1 MYLVYHACR
10 KMQYTVRMRM
20 KKRNG
25 NENHILSDVAI
36 IVLSV
41 LVAVLLVR
49 TSVFASLLASSGE
62 MGILGAFV
70 AGMFF
75 TSIFTTAPAIAA
87 LGEVSI
93 LQGIF
98 HTALFGAMGSVLGDL
113 IIFRFVRNRFSEH
126 VSEILTHQSVWR
138 RFHLLFK
145 RRFFR
150 WFTFFIGGFILA
162 SPLPDELGIAIL
174 GFSKMRVKYFVLL
187 SFIFNFLGIL
197 AIGLVAHSL
206 AA

>member
-1 MYLVYHACR
+1 MSV
-10 KMQYTVRMRM
+10 
-20 KKRNG
+20 KKPNENG
-25 NENHILSDVAI
+25 NNILHDVAI

-49 TSVFASLLASSGE
+49 TGVLENLLASAGQ
-62 MGILGAFV
+62 MKIFGAFI

-87 LGEVSI
+87 LGEVS
-93 LQGIF
+93 LSQGILY
-98 HTALFGAMGSVLGDL
+98 TAFFGAIGSVLGDL
-113 IIFRFVRNRFSEH
+113 IIFRFIRDRFSLH
-126 VSEILTHQSVWR
+126 VSEILSHQSIWR

-150 WFTFFIGGFILA
+150 WITFFVGGFILA
-162 SPLPDELGIAIL
+162 SPLPDELGIAVL
-174 GFSKMRVKYFVLL
+174 GVSKMRVKYFTLL

-197 AIGLVAHSL
+197 LIGFAARFL
-206 AA
+206 AS

>member
-1 MYLVYHACR
+1 
-10 KMQYTVRMRM
+10 MQT

-25 NENHILSDVAI
+25 NENHILQDIALVA
-36 IVLSV
+36 LSV

-49 TSVFASLLASSGE
+49 TDVLASLLASTGQF
-62 MGILGAFV
+62 GIFGAFI

-87 LGEVSI
+87 LGEIS
-93 LQGIF
+93 LMQGIF
-98 HTALFGAMGSVLGDL
+98 YTAFFGALGSVAGDI

-126 VSEILTHQSVWR
+126 VSEMLAHQSIWR

-150 WFTFFIGGFILA
+150 WFTLLVGGFILA
-162 SPLPDELGIAIL
+162 SPLPDELGVTVL
-174 GFSKMRVKYFVLL
+174 GFSKMRMKYFALL
-187 SFIFNFLGIL
+187 SFVFNFLGIL
-197 AIGLVAHSL
+197 LIGL
-206 AA
+206 AAGALST

>member
-1 MYLVYHACR
+1 
-10 KMQYTVRMRM
+10 MQYTVRMRM

-25 NENHILSDVAI
+25 NENHILQDIAI
-36 IVLSV
+36 IILSV

-49 TSVFASLLASSGE
+49 TDVLGNILASAGQTE
-62 MGILGAFV
+62 IFGAFI

-87 LGEVSI
+87 LGEISL

-98 HTALFGAMGSVLGDL
+98 YTALLGAAGSVLGDL
-113 IIFRFVRNRFSEH
+113 IIFRFVRDRFSEH
-126 VSEILTHQSVWR
+126 VSEIMTHQSAWR

-150 WFTFFIGGFILA
+150 WLTFFIGGFILA
-162 SPLPDELGIAIL
+162 SPLPDELGIAVL
-174 GFSKMRVKYFVLL
+174 GFSKMRIKYFALL
-187 SFIFNFLGIL
+187 SFVFNFLGIL
-197 AIGLVAHSL
+197 AIGIIARSL